1 MDEQKL
7 DRQDESDI
15 DLSRLLH
22 EFRSV
27 LRRMYWIP
35 LALMLVVGGLWLL
48 RNWRAYTPM
57 YASEVTFTIRVNTN
71 SMSDISNTSSHY
83 DKATAEQ
90 LSKTFPY
97 LVHSDYF
104 HAQLRQALG
113 VDRING
119 SITAATVPDTNLFT
133 LKVTS
138 PDPKDALAILEAVIE
153 VYPQAADYVVGSTS
167 MELLTQPAE
176 ASSPYNS
183 FRPLRS
189 ACKGALIGLA
199 LGLMLLL
206 GIAVTRRT
214 VQTREDVR
222 LKLNQECLAAL
233 PAVAF
238 KRRKNSANELLSIQN
253 PHVPGSYQEGIRA
266 LRIKLL
272 RTLSNTKH
280 KVILVTSTMPGEG
293 KTTIAVNL
301 AQSLSRNGAK
311 VVLVD
316 ADLRKPS
323 VKQTLGVTEPTAG
336 LDAAL
341 ALEDLGALTSM
352 LLEQEPGSLW
362 LLAGDKA
369 PQEDVRQV
377 DAPAL
382 RRVLDVLRKNAE
394 YIIVDTPPC
403 GLLADSVNVARAA
416 DCVLYVLG
424 AGAVQIPQVLDSMQ
438 FLDEAGTPLLGC
450 VLNGVSGGSHGG
462 YGYGYSYGS
471 YGYGYGSYGG
481 YDRRKQ
487 HTSQED

>member
-7 DRQDESDI
+7 DRQDESYI
-15 DLSRLLH
+15 DLFRLLH
-22 EFRSV
+22 EFLSV
-27 LRRMYWIP
+27 LRRLYWIP
-35 LALMLVVGGLWLL
+35 LALMLVAAGLWLL
-48 RNWRAYTPM
+48 RSRLAYTPM

-71 SMSDISNTSSHY
+71 STSDISNTSSYY

-97 LVHSDYF
+97 LVQSDYF

-138 PDPKDALAILEAVIE
+138 PDPRDALAILEAVIA

-167 MELLTQPAE
+167 MDLLTQPAE

-199 LGLMLLL
+199 LGLVLLL
-206 GIAVTRRT
+206 VLAAAHRT

-233 PAVAF
+233 PAVTF
-238 KRRKNSANELLSIQN
+238 KRRKNSVNELLSIQN
-253 PHVPGSYQEGIRA
+253 PHVSGSYQEGIRA

-272 RTLSNTKH
+272 RTLSNTRH

-311 VVLVD
+311 VILVD

-323 VKQTLGVTEPTAG
+323 VKKTLGVTEPTAG
-336 LDAAL
+336 LDVAL
-341 ALEDLGALTSM
+341 ALKDPGAVPSM

-362 LLAGDKA
+362 LLAGDQA
-369 PQEDVRQV
+369 PQEEVRQV

-382 RRVLDVLRKNAE
+382 RRVLDVLRKHAE

-424 AGAVQIPQVLDSMQ
+424 AGAVQIPQVLDSIQ

-450 VLNGVSGGSHGG
+450 VLNGVRSGSHGD
-462 YGYGYSYGS
+462 YGYGYGS

-481 YDRRKQ
+481 YDSGEQ
-487 HTSQED
+487 HASQEV